1 MHLPLLFPFAS
12 TLCQHTMAP
21 GRAEPILWLGGA
33 GIPAVATEA
42 SRERRGYYS
51 YRCSQPPAP
60 HPAQASRTQPLT
72 PVSLHTLLCPVS
84 RLGVRHNFFWLVH
97 PRGPVLTQMSE
108 AAQASRE
115 HIGLVK
121 SQSPL
126 TWPPVATWVMRAVAA
141 EFPE

>member
-12 TLCQHTMAP
+12 TLWQHTMAP

-33 GIPAVATEA
+33 EIPAVATEA

-51 YRCSQPPAP
+51 HRCSQAAP
-60 HPAQASRTQPLT
+60 SSGSQDTALNPSITSP
-72 PVSLHTLLCPVS
+72 LLCPVS
-84 RLGVRHNFFWLVH
+84 RLGVRHNFLWLVH
-97 PRGPVLTQMSE
+97 PQGPVLTQMSE

-121 SQSPL
+121 GQSPL
-126 TWPPVATWVMRAVAA
+126 TWPPVVTWVMQAMAA